1 VSLRLRSVGADEAAE
16 LVPEVER
23 GNALEMERHGGFT
36 RDAARR
42 KAASDTA
49 ELLVDDTASLFVI
62 EVESERIGHL
72 WVGEREAG
80 DARVLWVYDVFVD
93 AAVRGRGF
101 GRDALLLAEE
111 EARRRGLPRMG
122 LNVFGGNEGA
132 RRLYRSLGYGEVA
145 VVMRKDL
152 E

>member
-1 VSLRLRSVGADEAAE
+1 MSVTLRAVGTEEAAE
-16 LVPEVER
+16 LMPEVEA
-23 GNALEMERHGGFT
+23 GYALGMERYGGFT
-36 RDAARR
+36 PESARR
-42 KAASDTA
+42 KAARDVA
-49 ELLVDDTASLFVI
+49 ELRVDESASLFVI
-62 EVESERIGHL
+62 EAESERIGHL

-80 DARVLWVYDVFVD
+80 DARVLWIYDVFVD
-93 AAVRGRGF
+93 EAVRGRGF
-101 GRDALLLAEE
+101 GRDALLLAEA

-122 LNVFGGNEGA
+122 LNVFGGNDGA

>member
-1 VSLRLRSVGADEAAE
+1 MSVTLRSVGADEAAE
-16 LVPEVER
+16 LIPEVER
-23 GNALEMERHGGFT
+23 GYALEMEQYGGFT

-42 KAASDTA
+42 KAARDTA
-49 ELLVDDTASLFVI
+49 ELLVDQTASLFVI
-62 EVESERIGHL
+62 EAESERVGHL

-80 DARVLWVYDVFVD
+80 DARVLWIYDIFVD
-93 AAVRGRGF
+93 EAVRRRGF

-111 EARRRGLPRMG
+111 EARRRGLPRIG

-152 E
+152 V